1 VSYFLSIETSSE
13 ICSVALSIDNNV
25 MAEQTALDNN
35 AHASR
40 LTLLI
45 NELLRESEIEPS
57 TLNGIFLSAGP
68 GSYTGLRI
76 GTSTAKGMC
85 YALGIPLVAIDTLDA
100 LISQVQNS
108 EATFLCPTIDARRTE
123 VYCKLVKAFNKDE
136 IFATTSL
143 ILEPN
148 SFKGYLQEGSIA
160 FFGSG
165 AEKTK
170 ALIQSEKVI
179 FLDEIKPKA
188 SAIAQL
194 GFELWKKGKH
204 ENLIEFEP
212 YYLKDFQVKKSSK
225 PLFPPVIK
233 RESYEK

>member
-1 VSYFLSIETSSE
+1 MSYFLSIETSSE
-13 ICSVALSIDNNV
+13 ICSAAISIDNNV
-25 MAEQTALDNN
+25 IAERNALDNN
-35 AHASR
+35 AHASK
-40 LTLLI
+40 LTILI
-45 NELLRESEIEPS
+45 DELLHETEIEPS

-76 GTSTAKGMC
+76 GSSTAKGMC
-85 YALGIPLVAIDTLDA
+85 FALGIPLIAVNTLDA
-100 LISQVQNS
+100 LISQVKNS
-108 EATFLCPTIDARRTE
+108 RATFLCPLIDARRME
-123 VYCKLVKAFNKDE
+123 VYCKLVQAYNNEE
-136 IFATTSL
+136 ILVTTSL

-148 SFKGYLQEGSIA
+148 SFNSYLQEGSIV

-165 AEKTK
+165 AEKSK
-170 ALIQSEKVI
+170 ALIQSEKAI
-179 FLDEIKPKA
+179 FLDDIKPKA

-194 GFELWKKGKH
+194 GFELWKKGKN